1 MKAFVDKDTCISCGL
16 CPTICP
22 EVFEMQEDGKAGIRD
37 NGKEAT
43 FNNRA
48 SEEDIIISA
57 KEAEESCP
65 VDAIS
70 VN

>member
-1 MKAFVDKDTCISCGL
+1 MKAFVDKEACVSCGL

-22 EVFEMQEDGKAGIRD
+22 DIFEMQEDGKAGVRKD
-37 NGKEAT
+37 
-43 FNNRA
+43 R
-48 SEEDIIISA
+48 SEEGKFQNKASDELLISA

-70 VN
+70 VE